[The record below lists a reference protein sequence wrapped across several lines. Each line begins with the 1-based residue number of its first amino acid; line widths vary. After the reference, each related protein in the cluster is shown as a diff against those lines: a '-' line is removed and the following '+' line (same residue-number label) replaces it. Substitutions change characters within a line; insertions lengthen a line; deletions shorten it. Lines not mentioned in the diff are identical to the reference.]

1 MIDAVVNSSADFL
14 AKGKIQ
20 NSPAAEVNHAVS
32 TETKSKT
39 SRATEVQS
47 QARAVNDKDKV
58 TGTLVEE
65 QKKAAEL
72 EEEAKLKEQAK
83 EESEGEEEGLLKSQE
98 DLDKMAEAMSQL
110 IPGYGLSFAMDK
122 DLNEVVVTVTN
133 KTTDEV
139 IRQIPREEFLNIA
152 KKFNELLQE
161 FSGNTSEEDRKGVFM
176 DSHA

>member
-32 TETKSKT
+32 TETNSKT
-39 SRATEVQS
+39 SKATEVQS

-72 EEEAKLKEQAK
+72 EKEAKLKELAQ
-83 EESEGEEEGLLKSQE
+83 EEAEEDGGIKTQE
-98 DLDKMAEAMSQL
+98 ELDKMAEAMSQL

-139 IRQIPREEFLNIA
+139 IRQIPREEFLTIA

-161 FSGNTSEEDRKGVFM
+161 FSGKTSDEDLKGVFM

>member
-14 AKGKIQ
+14 AKGKMQ
-20 NSPAAEVNHAVS
+20 NSPAAEVNQAVS
-32 TETKSKT
+32 TQTNSKT

-47 QARAVNDKDKV
+47 QAKAVNDKDKV
-58 TGTLVEE
+58 AGSTVEE
-65 QKKAAEL
+65 QKSVILLE
-72 EEEAKLKEQAK
+72 EEEAKAAEERKEPIDEKKEQ
-83 EESEGEEEGLLKSQE
+83 EE
-98 DLDKMAEAMSQL
+98 LDKMAEAVSQL

-152 KKFNELLQE
+152 RKFNELLQE
-161 FSGNTSEEDRKGVFM
+161 FSGKAPEEELKGVFM
-176 DSHA
+176 DSQA

>member
-32 TETKSKT
+32 TETNSKT
-39 SRATEVQS
+39 SKATEVQS

-72 EEEAKLKEQAK
+72 EKEAKLKELA
-83 EESEGEEEGLLKSQE
+83 EEDGGIKTQEE
-98 DLDKMAEAMSQL
+98 LDKMAEAMSQL

-139 IRQIPREEFLNIA
+139 IRQIPREEFLTIA

-161 FSGNTSEEDRKGVFM
+161 FSGKTSDEDLKGVFM